1 MACIFFR
8 MNVYRRRANGAV
20 AQVLLNVVNRGAVLG
35 LVRGSCMPQP
45 MRRGSPYPRGFG
57 TVLLRSEEHT
67 SEIQSLMRTSYAVF
81 CFKKKH
87 KDSAHTPASVTTA
100 NH

>member
-8 MNVYRRRANGAV
+8 MNVDRRRANGAV

-57 TVLLRSEEHT
+57 TVLLLQRIGHASEGVLDDLVDRGRDRKST
-67 SEIQSLMRTSYAVF
+67 RLNSSQS
-81 CFKKKH
+81 C
-87 KDSAHTPASVTTA
+87 ASRRPLS
-100 NH
+100 